1 MKRRRK
7 IPFSDFVITKNY
19 QFYLFFSQIFLLH
32 AEYIVAHP
40 PLTGL
45 IRLGGAAYLTFF
57 LTPPPPQHQREET
70 TPDTKLDFV
79 QFQFQKSDYEIL
91 EVCAPQILVGGA
103 SGWFWTFMSA

>member
-7 IPFSDFVITKNY
+7 IPFFSHITKNY
-19 QFYLFFSQIFLLH
+19 QFYLFFFSHIFLLH

-79 QFQFQKSDYEIL
+79 HFQLFDISPAAKKEEIR
-91 EVCAPQILVGGA
+91 
-103 SGWFWTFMSA
+103 